1 MTGSN
6 QTIPNPLAQPANR
19 QRVLSDGASGDISFG
34 PEPKCS
40 SNAGDG
46 EDICP
51 LWNGRIIDASF
62 PQCEHGPIGPASVR

>member
-6 QTIPNPLAQPANR
+6 QTTPNPPAQPASR
-19 QRVLSDGASGDISFG
+19 QRVLPDGDA
-34 PEPKCS
+34 KCN
-40 SNAGDG
+40 SNAGGG

-62 PQCEHGPIGPASVR
+62 PLCEHGSIGPASIR